1 MEGSKTGKRNA
12 LLNLINNQPGEIQKI
27 FKLYFYAKD
36 PYEVKYQF
44 FISKRQSTELKDFND
59 PKAFTEYS
67 NGMQD
72 VYKNFE
78 EYNIGKK
85 RKTPM
90 MIWLL
95 I

>member
-1 MEGSKTGKRNA
+1 M
-12 LLNLINNQPGEIQKI
+12 
-27 FKLYFYAKD
+27 
-36 PYEVKYQF
+36 KYQF

-85 RKTPM
+85 RKIPM
-90 MIWLL
+90 IQ
-95 I
+95 